1 MHLGGGK
8 SACRCWTETGRLGVR
23 ANTRG
28 PGKNSRK
35 AGPHW
40 NPEDP
45 QMWPRRS
52 GLGAPRACAGARSEG
67 VFCKSLLPFPPQ
79 PQFTDAPGPCM
90 RGWALPLQ
98 APPQWSETQRGGTD
112 CAQGP
117 LNAVPTWAHREAN
130 PGPAPAATCSG
141 PAPVKPR
148 LHTAGPAPRGPWRA
162 AGVPLYSLNP
172 ACQPSSEKPRPRM
185 SPPLNYQWG
194 GGTDRGTAKCR
205 TPPPRPSCS
214 PSSLGTPFLSFC
226 PADTLASTC
235 RLTPGLISILAS
247 DLLLLPSP
255 QSTQTHKR
263 VLPLEFSWLCF
274 QVPQTQ
280 LPTGRPSHPPHSPQ
294 LPQPPTLFPRSAA
307 LPCSLVLPSRLP
319 GCPARRPLRGYTR
332 DPSLGA
338 EPKPRWRA
346 FPVIRPFSPTLSAFP
361 GQPP

>member
-1 MHLGGGK
+1 MF
-8 SACRCWTETGRLGVR
+8 SASPCS
-23 ANTRG
+23 
-28 PGKNSRK
+28 P
-35 AGPHW
+35 
-40 NPEDP
+40 
-45 QMWPRRS
+45 
-52 GLGAPRACAGARSEG
+52 
-67 VFCKSLLPFPPQ
+67 SLLSPSSQ
-79 PQFTDAPGPCM
+79 MLPGPCM

-130 PGPAPAATCSG
+130 PGPAQAATCSG

-346 FPVIRPFSPTLSAFP
+346 FPVIRPILSHPVCLSRSASLTCHSTWEEQGHPVP
-361 GQPP
+361 GSLGAQGGPREQGHLVLGLLGAQGGPRAARTPVEGPLGPLLRSS